1 MNADRASRNTG
12 FSLIELLVTV
22 ALLSILLALGVPAF
36 TDLIVSTKLT
46 SATNTLIGH
55 LQYARAEAIK
65 RGRGLVGVGP
75 YKSDT
80 AWLEDDSWEGG
91 YMVAAADNASPPN
104 LQVLRRVDK
113 TDLASLTITST
124 NKTEPIVYFEHDGST
139 HGVANTT
146 LRICS
151 KNDPN
156 KKRGVTISAIGRVRA
171 TDQGFKCR

>member
-1 MNADRASRNTG
+1 MNAERASRRTG
-12 FSLIELLVTV
+12 FTLIELVVTV

-55 LQYARAEAIK
+55 LQFARAEAIK

-80 AWLEDDSWEGG
+80 AWLDDDSWEGG

-104 LQVLRRVDK
+104 LQVLRRVGK
-113 TDLASLTITST
+113 ADLASLTITSN
-124 NKTEPIVYFEHDGST
+124 NKIVYFEHDGSAY
-139 HGVANTT
+139 GVVNTT

-151 KNDPN
+151 KNDPT
-156 KKRGVTISAIGRVRA
+156 KKRGVTISSMGRVRT
-171 TDQGFKCR
+171 TDQSITCP

>member
-1 MNADRASRNTG
+1 MNADRASRETG

-36 TDLIVSTKLT
+36 NELIASTKLT

-80 AWLEDDSWEGG
+80 AWLDDDSWEGG
-91 YMVAAADNASPPN
+91 YMVAAADNASTSN
-104 LQVLRRVDK
+104 LRVLRRVDK
-113 TDLASLTITST
+113 TDLASLTITSSI
-124 NKTEPIVYFEHDGST
+124 KAAIYFESDGSVNAVT
-139 HGVANTT
+139 NTT

-151 KNDPN
+151 KNDPT
-156 KKRGVTISAIGRVRA
+156 KKRKVVISSMGRVRA
-171 TDQGFKCR
+171 SDQDFTCP